1 VTTPEEVFAG
11 IPADI
16 SRAYDRLVADGVP
29 IDRAADMAVAMKQL
43 HATGKVA
50 RSLEQ
55 QVDHFLDLRK
65 SLRR

>member
-1 VTTPEEVFAG
+1 MTTPEEVLAG

-29 IDRAADMAVAMKQL
+29 IDRAAEMAVAMKRA
-43 HATGKVA
+43 HASGQVA
-50 RSLEQ
+50 RTLEQ

-65 SLRR
+65 SLR